1 LIDSLVQFPISFELL
16 EPDCSGNKEPVV
28 GAKKWCWLE
37 GALMRSIDFRVPLLA
52 GAAVLLLAFS
62 QAKAA
67 EPIQFVSG
75 TGEAVLS
82 DDSANVPAPAPFAD
96 PRASSSDAQ
105 AELNEVAEK
114 LSNPKMQDGVA
125 NMVERMTENMLDLP
139 IGKFVA
145 AIEQSVPGAN
155 KGRKRIR
162 ANDTLADIAG
172 RDADRLPDQLADGS
186 RQMMGM
192 LSGFAAAFATMVPEL
207 EKMGR
212 DMEKSFEDIEGD
224 ARKRD

>member
-1 LIDSLVQFPISFELL
+1 
-16 EPDCSGNKEPVV
+16 
-28 GAKKWCWLE
+28 
-37 GALMRSIDFRVPLLA
+37 MRSIDFRVPLLA

-67 EPIQFVSG
+67 EPIQFVPG
-75 TGEAVLS
+75 TGETALS
-82 DDSANVPAPAPFAD
+82 DDSADYPVAVPFAD
-96 PRASSSDAQ
+96 QRADRSDTQ
-105 AELNEVAEK
+105 AELNAVAAK

-125 NMVERMTENMLDLP
+125 SMVERMTENMLDLP

-145 AIEQSVPGAN
+145 AIEQTVPGAN

-192 LSGFAAAFATMVPEL
+192 MSGFAAAFATMIPEF
-207 EKMGR
+207 EKLGR

-224 ARKRD
+224 SRKRD

>member
-1 LIDSLVQFPISFELL
+1 
-16 EPDCSGNKEPVV
+16 
-28 GAKKWCWLE
+28 
-37 GALMRSIDFRVPLLA
+37 MRSIDFRVPLLA

-75 TGEAVLS
+75 TGASETFEDSLPGDAADLPIAV
-82 DDSANVPAPAPFAD
+82 PFAD
-96 PRASSSDAQ
+96 QRISDTQ
-105 AELNEVAEK
+105 AELNAVAEK

-125 NMVERMTENMLDLP
+125 NMVERMAENMLDLP

-172 RDADRLPDQLADGS
+172 RDADRLPHQLADGS

-192 LSGFAAAFATMVPEL
+192 MSGFAAAFATMIPEF
-207 EKMGR
+207 EKLGR

-224 ARKRD
+224 SRNRD

>member
-1 LIDSLVQFPISFELL
+1 
-16 EPDCSGNKEPVV
+16 
-28 GAKKWCWLE
+28 
-37 GALMRSIDFRVPLLA
+37 MRSLDFRVPLLA

-67 EPIQFVSG
+67 EPIQFVPG
-75 TGEAVLS
+75 TGEAFA
-82 DDSANVPAPAPFAD
+82 DDTAPELLYAAPFAD
-96 PRASSSDAQ
+96 QRADRTDTQ
-105 AELNEVAEK
+105 AELNALADK
-114 LSNPKMQDGVA
+114 LDNPKMQDGVA

-145 AIEQSVPGAN
+145 AIEKSVPGAN
-155 KGRKRIR
+155 KGRRRIR

-192 LSGFAAAFATMVPEL
+192 MSGFAAAFATMIPEF
-207 EKMGR
+207 EKLGR
-212 DMEKSFEDIEGD
+212 DMEKSFEDFEDIDGAD
-224 ARKRD
+224 RNRD

>member
-1 LIDSLVQFPISFELL
+1 
-16 EPDCSGNKEPVV
+16 
-28 GAKKWCWLE
+28 
-37 GALMRSIDFRVPLLA
+37 MRSIDFRIPLLA

-62 QAKAA
+62 PAKAA
-67 EPIQFVSG
+67 EPILFVSG
-75 TGEAVLS
+75 TGEPVLTPVLAEESPDLPQQAEQRGDRNDRYS
-82 DDSANVPAPAPFAD
+82 DA
-96 PRASSSDAQ
+96 RSSDTQ
-105 AELNEVAEK
+105 AELNAMADK
-114 LSNPKMQDGVA
+114 LANPKMQKGVA

-139 IGKFVA
+139 IGQFVT
-145 AIEQSVPGAN
+145 AIEKSVPGAN

-192 LSGFAAAFATMVPEL
+192 MSSFAAAFANMVPEF

-212 DMEKSFEDIEGD
+212 DMEKSFEDIEDIEGSI
-224 ARKRD
+224 RKSD